1 MKSNDW
7 KDRLGI
13 MYSTNPDFQYNTGDE
28 EEEETLPKEKQLL
41 RIALDKRNRGGK
53 AVTLV
58 SGFRGTTGVLEALGK
73 YFPQFSGRRV
83 HGTGRWLRCRIFY
96 HLVSVYGI
104 SGNCRGLQPQ
114 NAGRSQKKS
123 GCGKSEGGS

>member
-41 RIALDKRNRGGK
+41 RIALDKRNR
-53 AVTLV
+53 
-58 SGFRGTTGVLEALGK
+58 
-73 YFPQFSGRRV
+73 FPGNDRRF
-83 HGTGRWLRCRIFY
+83 GSTWKIFESEMRCRWL
-96 HLVSVYGI
+96 G
-104 SGNCRGLQPQ
+104 
-114 NAGRSQKKS
+114 
-123 GCGKSEGGS
+123 

>member
-41 RIALDKRNRGGK
+41 RMLWI
-53 AVTLV
+53 
-58 SGFRGTTGVLEALGK
+58 S
-73 YFPQFSGRRV
+73 
-83 HGTGRWLRCRIFY
+83 GTGAAR
-96 HLVSVYGI
+96 
-104 SGNCRGLQPQ
+104 P
-114 NAGRSQKKS
+114 
-123 GCGKSEGGS
+123 

>member
-58 SGFRGTTGVLEALGK
+58 TGFRGTTGDLEALGK
-73 YFPQFSGRRV
+73 VFESEMRC
-83 HGTGRWLRCRIFY
+83 RWLGQRR
-96 HLVSVYGI
+96 
-104 SGNCRGLQPQ
+104 GNHRTG
-114 NAGRSQKKS
+114 
-123 GCGKSEGGS
+123 